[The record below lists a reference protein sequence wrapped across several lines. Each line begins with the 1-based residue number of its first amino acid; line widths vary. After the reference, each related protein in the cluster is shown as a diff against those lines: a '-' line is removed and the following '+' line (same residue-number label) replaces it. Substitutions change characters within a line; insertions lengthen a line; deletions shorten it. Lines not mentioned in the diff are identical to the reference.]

1 MVFNKGSFHF
11 GTTLFV
17 FNSFVHY
24 FGSFYPM
31 STQAGVQPSGDY
43 LSDLDG
49 IRTLAVLMVVVHH
62 WYQGSFHYIHY
73 GGAMG
78 VSLFFVLSGFLITNI
93 LLKYQAAFQSGES
106 DSKWRIL
113 KTFYARR
120 TLRIFPIYYLYIGVL
135 VAFGVGQAREIW
147 TWLFGYAYN
156 FLLFL
161 TNDWH
166 SGYVEHLWSLAIEEQ
181 YYLVWPILLLATPS
195 RYNGYL
201 IFALIAVAMGTRALL
216 YLREPASQFS
226 KFPVC
231 QFDGFGIGS
240 VFSLLWQKRIKIRY
254 SLGWFAAFW
263 LLSFFMKW
271 DVLHFHGKS
280 FLGQVLPLF
289 FLGCGF
295 LVYEAAQGFSG
306 WARHFFQ
313 NRLVIEIGKM
323 SYGVY
328 LYHLFVPDFVH
339 KVLYSLGIGEHP
351 SLVVWLL
358 SAFITYGICW
368 LSWHLIEQPINK
380 LKSRFSYQ

>member
-1 MVFNKGSFHF
+1 
-11 GTTLFV
+11 
-17 FNSFVHY
+17 
-24 FGSFYPM
+24 M

-62 WYQGSFHYIHY
+62 WYQGSFHYLHY

-93 LLKYQAAFQSGES
+93 LLRYQVDFQTG
-106 DSKWRIL
+106 DWRRKWVVL
-113 KTFYARR
+113 KTFYSRR

-135 VAFGVGQAREIW
+135 VFLGIGQSREIW
-147 TWLFGYAYN
+147 AWLFGYAYN
-156 FLLFL
+156 FLLFF

-181 YYLVWPILLLATPS
+181 YYLVWPVLILATPS
-195 RYNGYL
+195 RYNWHL
-201 IFALIAVAMGTRALL
+201 VFALIALAMGTKALL
-216 YLREPASQFS
+216 YLREPASQYS

-240 VFSLLWQKRIKIRY
+240 VFSLLWQKRIRIRY
-254 SLGWFAAFW
+254 GLFWFAVFW

-295 LVYEAAQGFSG
+295 LVYEAAWGFKG
-306 WARHFFQ
+306 VGRYFFQ
-313 NRLVIEIGKM
+313 NGLVIELGKM

-328 LYHLFVPDFVH
+328 LYHLFVPDLVRKGLFFM
-339 KVLYSLGIGEHP
+339 GFAEH
-351 SLVVWLL
+351 SQAWVWLL
-358 SAFITYGICW
+358 AAGLTYAICW
-368 LSWHLIEQPINK
+368 LSWHGIEQPLNR
-380 LKSRFSYQ
+380 LKSHFSYT